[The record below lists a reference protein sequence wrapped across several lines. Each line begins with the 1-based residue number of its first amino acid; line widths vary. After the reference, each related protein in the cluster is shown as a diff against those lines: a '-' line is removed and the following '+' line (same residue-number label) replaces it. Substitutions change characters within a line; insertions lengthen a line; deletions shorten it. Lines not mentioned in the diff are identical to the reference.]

1 VYLLPI
7 TLLCYLLGVGSTLG
21 LGIMYEQYAFFALG
35 LSLAIIWWSDRKWL
49 AWVSLLIGTITPFII
64 YDFAL
69 NSGAGTLLQK
79 TPFFTLLP
87 LIVFTCWTKVS
98 RVFAA
103 LICVFLLYGVF
114 GNHVPSPFTGANLDA
129 FTFLTLMTHDREA
142 ILGVPFMV
150 TITTVFAFV
159 LFGRT
164 MQMGGIGD
172 YLNNIAFSL
181 FGKSRGGPAKVA
193 VISSGL
199 FGSFSGSA
207 VANVI
212 TTGTITIPAMIKSG
226 YKKSTAAALEAM
238 SSTLGQVLPPVM
250 GASAFIMAEL
260 TQLEYLD
267 VAQFAL
273 IPGVVSYICLFMI
286 VHFLG
291 KKVDYG
297 HIDKLNY
304 LQSWKYVVPVSVLIF
319 LALRFFPIDVAA
331 VIASVIAIA
340 TCRITFPSIKLLTEQ
355 LAQDMSILIVIAA
368 ACGFIISTLD
378 QTGLAFTLSYL
389 LTNMAD
395 SSLLFVLCM
404 TALISIILGM
414 GMPTASAY
422 IVVAMLIAPSL
433 IELGIEPLKAHM
445 FVLYFSVLSMVTPP
459 VALASFAAA
468 NIAKADPMKTAL
480 KATAFGLPMMILPFI
495 WIYM

>member
-1 VYLLPI
+1 
-7 TLLCYLLGVGSTLG
+7 
-21 LGIMYEQYAFFALG
+21 M
-35 LSLAIIWWSDRKWL
+35 
-49 AWVSLLIGTITPFII
+49 
-64 YDFAL
+64 
-69 NSGAGTLLQK
+69 
-79 TPFFTLLP
+79 
-87 LIVFTCWTKVS
+87 
-98 RVFAA
+98 
-103 LICVFLLYGVF
+103 
-114 GNHVPSPFTGANLDA
+114 
-129 FTFLTLMTHDREA
+129 
-142 ILGVPFMV
+142 
-150 TITTVFAFV
+150 
-159 LFGRT
+159 
-164 MQMGGIGD
+164 
-172 YLNNIAFSL
+172 
-181 FGKSRGGPAKVA
+181 
-193 VISSGL
+193 
-199 FGSFSGSA
+199 
-207 VANVI
+207 
-212 TTGTITIPAMIKSG
+212 
-226 YKKSTAAALEAM
+226 
-238 SSTLGQVLPPVM
+238 
-250 GASAFIMAEL
+250 
-260 TQLEYLD
+260 
-267 VAQFAL
+267 
-273 IPGVVSYICLFMI
+273 
-286 VHFLG
+286 
-291 KKVDYG
+291 
-297 HIDKLNY
+297 
-304 LQSWKYVVPVSVLIF
+304 
-319 LALRFFPIDVAA
+319 
-331 VIASVIAIA
+331 IASVIAIA